1 MDDEWSYLLFDT
13 LINKVLNGKQ
23 SVQEPVSLYN
33 LSHTKTN
40 NISFLNHLLMYE
52 NIDSDNLL
60 ECLFGIY
67 NQFIEKI
74 EELKK
79 NKNISNMVSMVN
91 DEWYGMA
98 NDGENDMRLPMDGQ
112 FFSNYH
118 GAVKGK
124 DKLVVMC
131 EKCIENSHQKQEI
144 PYESF
149 MRKESP
155 NDRVLDSGIILS
167 KNVLQNLQN
176 NLSETEKMI
185 EFFKNFNTS
194 FYIDLAIKHKSLYFE
209 LNGVRDESI
218 PENIHLI
225 FSNFLN
231 IHNLLYKQIIQHHN
245 SLKEMISQ
253 VEGNSGDI
261 NQRKKEIEIA
271 NSILEQKRVIKELP
285 FNVGDTVLYKGGQIV
300 KVFDIDR
307 NVATGEEPI
316 IYIEFKDGQKRDTP
330 SINLSLI
337 PEDPLEDEDDTFY
350 SLDEEGEHFLYGG
363 GGFATDVTGGARISA
378 KLKSSFF

>member
-350 SLDEEGEHFLYGG
+350 SLDDEDEHFLYGG